1 MSIFVKR
8 KIRDRENR
16 APKSDAYGGLR
27 QRQVLQQSA
36 ERQFKRQFFGLLL
49 VIVTWSLAM
58 GWLLA
63 LATNAQG
70 ANPTA
75 EIGTVDVVPAQYQLG
90 QELYLENCSTCHIGL
105 PPAVLPTQTWKNLL
119 QDSQHYGAQLK
130 PLVDPPRILVWK
142 YLSTFSRVQ
151 RDDEETPYRL
161 NNSRYFKALH
171 PGVKL
176 PRPIQLG
183 SCVSCH
189 QGASD
194 YNFRRLTAEWK

>member
-8 KIRDRENR
+8 KIRDREKRSPYND
-16 APKSDAYGGLR
+16 PQS
-27 QRQVLQQSA
+27 LQQSA
-36 ERQFKRQFFGLLL
+36 ERQLKRQFFGLLL

-63 LATNAQG
+63 LATNAQT
-70 ANPTA
+70 ATPTA

-161 NNSRYFKALH
+161 NDSRYFKALH

-176 PRPIQLG
+176 PRPVQLG